1 MSHNGGLRR
10 TTNKSAYGID
20 LVGPPSPK
28 AITPVYVTH
37 SGGTWPSPR
46 TLFVNKPG
54 GLQRDL
60 NRRRKPPMQCV
71 LGHVFL
77 DAHVLTLLVRA
88 A

>member
-20 LVGPPSPK
+20 LVSPPSPE
-28 AITPVYVTH
+28 AITPVYVPH
-37 SGGTWPSPR
+37 SGRTWPSPR

-71 LGHVFL
+71 LGHVSL
-77 DAHVLTLLVRA
+77 DAHFLILLVCA